1 MMGSENNINGNDD
14 NKLLLGVGV
23 PFMAAASGSKTNQVS
38 VAQPPPFQDPAA
50 LNNHTFLA
58 TMQLPSSSPP
68 PGNSM
73 NKDNNGAYD
82 LGELDQ
88 EFLLFLGDAQAQD
101 PSSSSHDQRRRAEN
115 YDGMRPPNTLNI
127 FPSQPMHVNPSSTAE
142 AIAGLVVSPD
152 TPEASNRPSLPL
164 MELSNL
170 KNKAVVASASA
181 SDPPKPLKL
190 EASGSRRG
198 STSSGDRHWKTL
210 RRLAQNREAARRSR
224 LRKKAYIQQLE
235 ESRITLIQ
243 LEQQVARAIARGV
256 RISENGSI
264 VGAQHG
270 HPLSMTKIT
279 PEAAAFEMEYGRW
292 VEEQHGMI
300 CELRNA
306 VIDEHASEI
315 DLKRYVDACFA
326 HYAKMTHLKS
336 TLAKSDVLYLVSGM
350 CWTPVERCFIWIA
363 GFRPSQLLKVIM
375 RQLELVTEQQVLG
388 MIALQQSTQEAE
400 EALSQGMEA
409 LNQTISDIISSDN
422 ALFYP
427 SNLGTCMGQMAAAI
441 TNLCTLETF
450 VRQAD
455 HLRTQTLQR
464 LYQIL
469 TIRQVATCFLIIA
482 DYFHRLRALSS
493 LWLGRPRLDI

>member
-1 MMGSENNINGNDD
+1 
-14 NKLLLGVGV
+14 
-23 PFMAAASGSKTNQVS
+23 MAASSSKTNQVS

-50 LNNHTFLA
+50 PNN
-58 TMQLPSSSPP
+58 Q
-68 PGNSM
+68 
-73 NKDNNGAYD
+73 DNNGAYYD

-88 EFLLFLGDAQAQD
+88 AFLLFLDAQAQD
-101 PSSSSHDQRRRAEN
+101 PSSTHDQQQQN
-115 YDGMRPPNTLNI
+115 YGMRPPNTLNI
-127 FPSQPMHVNPSSTAE
+127 FPSQPMHVNPSSSAQA
-142 AIAGLVVSPD
+142 AIAGLVIS
-152 TPEASNRPSLPL
+152 PEASNSPSLPL

-181 SDPPKPLKL
+181 SASQPPNKPLIKL

-198 STSSGDRHWKTL
+198 STSSGDRHGNRTLDSKTL

-235 ESRITLIQ
+235 ESRVTLIQ
-243 LEQQVARAIARGV
+243 LEQQMARARARGV

-264 VGAQHG
+264 VGAEHG

-279 PEAAAFEMEYGRW
+279 PEAAAFDMEYAMW
-292 VEEQHGMI
+292 LEEQHGMT

-306 VIDEHASEI
+306 VDEHAPEI
-315 DLKRYVDACFA
+315 ELKRYVDACFA

-336 TLAKSDVLYLVSGM
+336 TLAKSDVLHLVSGM

-363 GFRPSQLLKVIM
+363 GFRPSQILKVIM

-400 EALSQGMEA
+400 EAMSQGMEA
-409 LNQTISDIISSDN
+409 LNQTISDIISSD

-427 SNLGTCMGQMAAAI
+427 SNVAACMPQMAAAI

-455 HLRTQTLQR
+455 HLRIQTIQR

-469 TIRQVATCFLIIA
+469 TIRQVARCFLIVA

-493 LWLGRPRLDI
+493 LWLGRPRQD

>member
-1 MMGSENNINGNDD
+1 MGSENKINNINGNDD
-14 NKLLLGVGV
+14 NKLLLGV
-23 PFMAAASGSKTNQVS
+23 PFMAATAASSSKTNQVS

-50 LNNHTFLA
+50 PNN
-58 TMQLPSSSPP
+58 Q
-68 PGNSM
+68 
-73 NKDNNGAYD
+73 DNNGGYD

-88 EFLLFLGDAQAQD
+88 AFLLFLDAQAQD
-101 PSSSSHDQRRRAEN
+101 PSSSHDQQQQN
-115 YDGMRPPNTLNI
+115 YGMRPPNTLNI
-127 FPSQPMHVNPSSTAE
+127 FPSQPMHVNPSSTA
-142 AIAGLVVSPD
+142 AVIAGLVIS
-152 TPEASNRPSLPL
+152 PEASNSPSLPL

-181 SDPPKPLKL
+181 SQPPKPLKL

-198 STSSGDRHWKTL
+198 STSSGDRHVNRTL
-210 RRLAQNREAARRSR
+210 DS
-224 LRKKAYIQQLE
+224 KAYIQQLE
-235 ESRITLIQ
+235 ESRVTLIQ
-243 LEQQVARAIARGV
+243 LEQQMARARARGV

-264 VGAQHG
+264 VGAEHG

-279 PEAAAFEMEYGRW
+279 PEAAAFDMEYAMW
-292 VEEQHGMI
+292 LEEQHGMT

-306 VIDEHASEI
+306 VDEHAPEI
-315 DLKRYVDACFA
+315 ELKRYVDACFA

-336 TLAKSDVLYLVSGM
+336 TLAKSDVLHLVSGM

-363 GFRPSQLLKVIM
+363 GFRPSQILKVIM
-375 RQLELVTEQQVLG
+375 RQLELVTEQQMLG

-400 EALSQGMEA
+400 EAMSQGMEA
-409 LNQTISDIISSDN
+409 LNQTISDIISSD

-427 SNLGTCMGQMAAAI
+427 SNVAACMPQMAAAI

-455 HLRTQTLQR
+455 HLRIQTIQR

-469 TIRQVATCFLIIA
+469 TIRQVARCFLIIA

-493 LWLGRPRLDI
+493 LWLGRPRQD